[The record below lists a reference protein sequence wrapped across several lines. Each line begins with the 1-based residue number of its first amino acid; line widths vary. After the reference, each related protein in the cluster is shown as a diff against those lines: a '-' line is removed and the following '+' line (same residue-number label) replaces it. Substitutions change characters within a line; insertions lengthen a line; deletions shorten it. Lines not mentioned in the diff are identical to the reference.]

1 MLIFVCY
8 THAKQRKANMN
19 KSLIIS
25 IVTIIS
31 AVDALGALTFTGL
44 ANKPVA
50 VQPESST
57 GLNEIYVIETAAGVR
72 IEYQASSG
80 NVVWSRYSTLG
91 GGYAETI
98 TNVTKNGN
106 TYSIAASSSDMGY
119 IIEDGDRRYY
129 YWVVNYANHELTLDG
144 LNVAAENDCNRT
156 TLEPIGN
163 GDKISYYTIN
173 GQARELSRQLKV
185 SYQTL
190 EYDEDSQVW
199 NSIPTETEES
209 SFSSVITVNAPLCNT
224 EFTLTGDR
232 FLQAWGR
239 ELSVTS
245 ETFSTNAVSAMTYA
259 VQTEHTAD
267 NEKKQDSSTLG
278 GSAPCEIT
286 FTAIPTDAAIY
297 HEWEFSSTSDF
308 EDILDRYSDNVF
320 TYTFNNQGTTYVR
333 YIAGDNAGA
342 CFYEGDVYSISIG
355 VSSLECPNAFSPY
368 NQDGVNDEWKVS
380 YQSLISFECH
390 IFNRWGTEICSF
402 TDPSQG
408 WDGRYKGKFVPSGTY
423 FYVIKAEGSDGVKYK
438 KSGDINILKTRVGKS
453 DSTTTTETE

>member
-1 MLIFVCY
+1 
-8 THAKQRKANMN
+8 MN

-245 ETFSTNAVSAMTYA
+245 ETFSTNAVSATRKSKTRRHSAALLRAKLHSQPYPPMLQFTTNGNFHRHQILKIYSIDTPITYSLTHSTIKA
-259 VQTEHTAD
+259 QHTCDILPETMPEPVFTKVMCTASLSAFQVWNVQTLFH
-267 NEKKQDSSTLG
+267 
-278 GSAPCEIT
+278 
-286 FTAIPTDAAIY
+286 
-297 HEWEFSSTSDF
+297 
-308 EDILDRYSDNVF
+308 R
-320 TYTFNNQGTTYVR
+320 TTKMV
-333 YIAGDNAGA
+333 
-342 CFYEGDVYSISIG
+342 
-355 VSSLECPNAFSPY
+355 
-368 NQDGVNDEWKVS
+368 
-380 YQSLISFECH
+380 
-390 IFNRWGTEICSF
+390 
-402 TDPSQG
+402 
-408 WDGRYKGKFVPSGTY
+408 
-423 FYVIKAEGSDGVKYK
+423 
-438 KSGDINILKTRVGKS
+438 
-453 DSTTTTETE
+453 